1 MRSIA
6 AAGRAAERD
15 AKRRQREL
23 VGRQKEM
30 AKLQEMERA
39 ILEVELYE
47 NRIEVFQT
55 VHQDCSPELSWQQLL
70 SIHEPAK
77 PGRDETQERS
87 AKAIATAH
95 KPSVLDKMLRR
106 TERKKDE
113 LNRRI
118 ELARKQDDE
127 KFAEATRAYEAEHND
142 WREMREIGGRILEG
156 NTEAFIKAL
165 TKVDPFS
172 EISAIGS
179 SVNFRVNNPSLVEV
193 ELEVHGEE
201 VIPKEK
207 KYLLKSGKL
216 SFKDMPKSEYHGLY
230 QDYVCSATLRIAR
243 ELFALL
249 PVKAVIVTAM
259 AKLLNSKT
267 GHMES
272 QPILSVAIPRQTLE
286 TLQFESIDPSDSMSN
301 FVHNMKF
308 KKTQGFEAVEK
319 IHSTGVDLIG

>member
-1 MRSIA
+1 MSWRGTMRSIA

-127 KFAEATRAYEAEHND
+127 KFAEAFRMRLIRGSTAKASRSMAMTRS
-142 WREMREIGGRILEG
+142 I
-156 NTEAFIKAL
+156 
-165 TKVDPFS
+165 FS
-172 EISAIGS
+172 FSDNCGISGS
-179 SVNFRVNNPSLVEV
+179 N
-193 ELEVHGEE
+193 
-201 VIPKEK
+201 
-207 KYLLKSGKL
+207 
-216 SFKDMPKSEYHGLY
+216 M
-230 QDYVCSATLRIAR
+230 ATDR
-243 ELFALL
+243 
-249 PVKAVIVTAM
+249 
-259 AKLLNSKT
+259 
-267 GHMES
+267 
-272 QPILSVAIPRQTLE
+272 
-286 TLQFESIDPSDSMSN
+286 
-301 FVHNMKF
+301 
-308 KKTQGFEAVEK
+308 
-319 IHSTGVDLIG
+319 